1 MASLKILK
9 VYPNEPAALVAQA
22 ILRGGGVESVLR
34 LNTAGGMEPQ
44 LQFVGGVPL
53 LVAEADL
60 AAAVELLADDP
71 GTEADSRT

>member
-1 MASLKILK
+1 MPRLVTLK

-22 ILRGGGVESVLR
+22 ILRGGGVDSVLR

-53 LVAEADL
+53 LVAEGDVT
-60 AAAVELLADDP
+60 AAVELLGEEEP
-71 GTEADSRT
+71 